1 MRHFASKVIVVSCF
15 LMIGLVINA
24 LFGNS
29 VVYASSAG
37 LLKEGMKGDAV
48 VRLQM
53 LLHENGFYEDTIDG
67 YYGPSTQQAVLRFQF
82 AYDLLPDGIAGPETV
97 QVLRETD
104 LQVSRGKVTNSRIG
118 KEIVA
123 FAQRFLHTPYVWGGT
138 QSAGFDCSGYI
149 YYIFKQHG
157 IELPRM
163 ADEQFLVGMPVQK
176 NQLQE
181 GDLVYFSTY
190 EPGPSHVGI
199 YIGSNRFIH
208 ASSAAGMVTVTPLDK
223 AYYVERYLGAR
234 RVQR

>member
-1 MRHFASKVIVVSCF
+1 MKYFASKVIVVSCF

-53 LLHENGFYEDTIDG
+53 LLHENGFYEGTIDG
-67 YYGPSTQQAVLRFQF
+67 YYGPSTQQAVLHFQF

-104 LQVSRGKVTNSRIG
+104 LQVSRGKVANSRIG

-149 YYIFKQHG
+149 
-157 IELPRM
+157 
-163 ADEQFLVGMPVQK
+163 
-176 NQLQE
+176 
-181 GDLVYFSTY
+181 
-190 EPGPSHVGI
+190 
-199 YIGSNRFIH
+199 
-208 ASSAAGMVTVTPLDK
+208 
-223 AYYVERYLGAR
+223 
-234 RVQR
+234 